1 MARLLICALKAAGAR
16 VLVIGRNAERL
27 RLATA
32 AGADDVID
40 LSHEPDAVA
49 AVRRRTAGHRGADG
63 VIEAVGKPETWSL
76 SAAMVRKGGRVCLFG
91 GCAAGAKVELETHRI
106 HYNEIALFGVFHH
119 RPSYVRQAIEL
130 LGNGAVPTELLIGG
144 RISLE
149 DLVSFFAENRDT
161 NALKAAVIM

>member
-1 MARLLICALKAAGAR
+1 MGTSESNSGSIVGHPLLTAS
-16 VLVIGRNAERL
+16 VL
-27 RLATA
+27 
-32 AGADDVID
+32 
-40 LSHEPDAVA
+40 LSKCKKKGP
-49 AVRRRTAGHRGADG
+49 TPSPS
-63 VIEAVGKPETWSL
+63 IFSLPETWSL
-76 SAAMVRKGGRVCLFG
+76 SVAMVRKGGRVCLFG

-119 RPSYVRQAIEL
+119 RPGYVRQAIEL

-161 NALKAAVIM
+161 NPLKAAVIM

>member
-1 MARLLICALKAAGAR
+1 MTQIAVIGAGNMARLLICALKAAGAR

-40 LSHEPDAVA
+40 LSREPDAVA

-63 VIEAVGKPETWSL
+63 VIEAVGKPETWSV
-76 SAAMVRKGGRVCLFG
+76 SVAMVRKGGRVCLFG

-106 HYNEIALFGVFHH
+106 HYNEIALFGVFHL
-119 RPSYVRQAIEL
+119 YV
-130 LGNGAVPTELLIGG
+130 LIGG
-144 RISLE
+144 DVSRRR
-149 DLVSFFAENRDT
+149 LVRVDVAGSRRRH
-161 NALKAAVIM
+161 AARLAWTRRVVAR

>member
-1 MARLLICALKAAGAR
+1 MSFKWAGAHES
-16 VLVIGRNAERL
+16 N
-27 RLATA
+27 TM

-49 AVRRRTAGHRGADG
+49 AMRRRTAGHRGADG

-76 SAAMVRKGGRVCLFG
+76 SVAMVRKGGRVCLFG

-119 RPSYVRQAIEL
+119 RPSYVRQAIGL

-161 NALKAAVIM
+161 NTLKAAVIM

>member
-1 MARLLICALKAAGAR
+1 
-16 VLVIGRNAERL
+16 
-27 RLATA
+27 
-32 AGADDVID
+32 VID
-40 LSHEPDAVA
+40 LSHEADAVT

-119 RPSYVRQAIEL
+119 RPGYVRQAIEL
-130 LGNGAVPTELLIGG
+130 LGNGAVPAELLIGR

>member
-1 MARLLICALKAAGAR
+1 MQSRRR
-16 VLVIGRNAERL
+16 VAERPGH
-27 RLATA
+27 A
-32 AGADDVID
+32 APPGGSRAVGKPGPARWGAGGGG
-40 LSHEPDAVA
+40 A
-49 AVRRRTAGHRGADG
+49 RGADG
-63 VIEAVGKPETWSL
+63 VIESVGNPETWSL
-76 SAAMVRKGGRVCLFG
+76 SVAMVRKGGRVCLFG

-161 NALKAAVIM
+161 NALKAAVIL